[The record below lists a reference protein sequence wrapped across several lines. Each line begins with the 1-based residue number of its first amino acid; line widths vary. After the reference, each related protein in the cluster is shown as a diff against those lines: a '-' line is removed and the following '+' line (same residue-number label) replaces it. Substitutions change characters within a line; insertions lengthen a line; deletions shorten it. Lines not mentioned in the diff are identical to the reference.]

1 MQVDIRSLDQIAPY
15 ERNPRKQ
22 HEAAIAKLAKSIQKF
37 GWRQPI
43 VVDADGVIIVGHR
56 RYWAAQSLGLTEA
69 PVHVAADLT
78 TEQCKEYRLADNKLS
93 EDGEWDETLL
103 VAELLDLS
111 DLGVDTT
118 ELGFA
123 AFEDKSEQLAP
134 TDELAAEDPLAEAVS
149 EKRLTGRDHMVNAV
163 FYMADIAALE
173 AAITKTG
180 EKNRAKALA
189 AICHAYVGEA
199 LPALP
204 EFSLDGLYS

>member
-1 MQVDIRSLDQIAPY
+1 MQVEIRPLDQIAPY

-56 RYWAAQSLGLTEA
+56 RYWAAQSLGLLEA
-69 PVHVAADLT
+69 PVHVASDLT
-78 TEQCKEYRLADNKLS
+78 AEQAKEYRLADNKLS

-123 AFEDKSEQLAP
+123 AFEDKSEQTAP
-134 TDELAAEDPLAEAVS
+134 ADELAADPLAEPAS

-189 AICHAYVGEA
+189 AICHAYVGEM
-199 LPALP
+199 PALP
-204 EFSLDGLYS
+204 EFTLDGLYS